1 MPNRFDIF
9 ISRLEGKT
17 AREGIHPNPITAQQG
32 GRGDKAEAKPVRAGE
47 AQGEKHRGKHRQK
60 HDA

>member
-9 ISRLEGKT
+9 ITRLETKS
-17 AREGIHPNPITAQQG
+17 ARDGAASHPT
-32 GRGDKAEAKPVRAGE
+32 GDQHRAPRDKSEIKQTRSGE
-47 AQGEKHRGKHRQK
+47 AHAEKDRGKRRFK

>member
-9 ISRLEGKT
+9 ISRLESKT
-17 AREGIHPNPITAQQG
+17 AREGIPPHPIAAQSG
-32 GRGDKAEAKPVRAGE
+32 ARRDKADQKQVRHDEAH
-47 AQGEKHRGKHRQK
+47 GEKHRGKHRQK

>member
-9 ISRLEGKT
+9 ISRLETKT
-17 AREGIHPNPITAQQG
+17 AREGIPPHPIAVQQG
-32 GRGDKAEAKPVRAGE
+32 ARRDKVDAKPVQSGE
-47 AQGEKHRGKHRQK
+47 AHAEKNRGKHRQK

>member
-9 ISRLEGKT
+9 ISRLESKT
-17 AREGIHPNPITAQQG
+17 AREGTHPHPIAAQPG
-32 GRGDKAEAKPVRAGE
+32 VRRDQADQKRVRHGE
-47 AQGEKHRGKHRQK
+47 EHGEKARGKHRQK

>member
-9 ISRLEGKT
+9 ISRLESKT
-17 AREGIHPNPITAQQG
+17 AREGTPPHPIATQHGA
-32 GRGDKAEAKPVRAGE
+32 RRDKVDAKPVRSGGTH
-47 AQGEKHRGKHRQK
+47 GEKNRGKHRQK

>member
-9 ISRLEGKT
+9 ISRLESKT
-17 AREGIHPNPITAQQG
+17 AREGTPPHPIAAQNG
-32 GRGDKAEAKPVRAGE
+32 NRRDKADAKPVRNGE
-47 AQGEKHRGKHRQK
+47 PHGEKHRGKHRQK

>member
-9 ISRLEGKT
+9 ISRLESKA
-17 AREGIHPNPITAQQG
+17 AREGMPPHPIATQSGA
-32 GRGDKAEAKPVRAGE
+32 RRDKADQKPVRHDE
-47 AQGEKHRGKHRQK
+47 AHGEKHRGKHRQK

>member
-9 ISRLEGKT
+9 ISRLESKT
-17 AREGIHPNPITAQQG
+17 AREGVPPHPIAAPPG
-32 GRGDKAEAKPVRAGE
+32 VRRDKADQKPVRDGE
-47 AQGEKHRGKHRQK
+47 AHGEKHRGKHRQK

>member
-9 ISRLEGKT
+9 ITRLESKT
-17 AREGIHPNPITAQQG
+17 AREGIPSHPIAAQHGNRRDKTDLKQG
-32 GRGDKAEAKPVRAGE
+32 RSGE
-47 AQGEKHRGKHRQK
+47 AHAEKDRGKQRQK

>member
-9 ISRLEGKT
+9 ISRLETKT
-17 AREGIHPNPITAQQG
+17 AREGIPPHPIAVQNGA
-32 GRGDKAEAKPVRAGE
+32 RRDKADQKQVRHGDAH
-47 AQGEKHRGKHRQK
+47 GEKTRGKHRQK

>member
-9 ISRLEGKT
+9 ISRLETKT
-17 AREGIHPNPITAQQG
+17 AREGIPPHAIAMQQG
-32 GRGDKAEAKPVRAGE
+32 ARRDKVDVKPARTGE
-47 AQGEKHRGKHRQK
+47 AHGEKNRGKHRQK

>member
-9 ISRLEGKT
+9 ITRLETKS
-17 AREGIHPNPITAQQG
+17 AREGAPPHPMNDQNSV
-32 GRGDKAEAKPVRAGE
+32 RRDKSDAKPARTGE
-47 AQGEKHRGKHRQK
+47 AHTEKHRGKRRFK

>member
-9 ISRLEGKT
+9 ISRLESKT
-17 AREGIHPNPITAQQG
+17 AREGIPPHPIAVQQG
-32 GRGDKAEAKPVRAGE
+32 ARRDKADNKPVRNGE
-47 AQGEKHRGKHRQK
+47 AHGEKHRGKHRQK

>member
-9 ISRLEGKT
+9 IGRLESKT
-17 AREGIHPNPITAQQG
+17 AREGIPPHPIAAESGARRNKADQKPI
-32 GRGDKAEAKPVRAGE
+32 RHGE
-47 AQGEKHRGKHRQK
+47 AHGEKHRGKHRQK

>member
-9 ISRLEGKT
+9 ISRLESKT
-17 AREGIHPNPITAQQG
+17 AREGIHSHTIAAQSG
-32 GRGDKAEAKPVRAGE
+32 ARRDKADAKPVRHDE
-47 AQGEKHRGKHRQK
+47 AHGEKQRGKHRQK

>member
-9 ISRLEGKT
+9 ISRLESKS
-17 AREGIHPNPITAQQG
+17 AREGAHPHPITAQSG
-32 GRGDKAEAKPVRAGE
+32 VRLDKGDQKQVRDGAVH
-47 AQGEKHRGKHRQK
+47 GEKHRIKHRQK

>member
-9 ISRLEGKT
+9 ISRLESKT
-17 AREGIHPNPITAQQG
+17 AREGIPPHPIAAQQG
-32 GRGDKAEAKPVRAGE
+32 SRRDKTDQKPVRNGE
-47 AQGEKHRGKHRQK
+47 AHGEKHRGKHRQK

>member
-9 ISRLEGKT
+9 ISRLESKT
-17 AREGIHPNPITAQQG
+17 AREGMPPHSIAAQPG
-32 GRGDKAEAKPVRAGE
+32 ARRDKADQKPVRDGE
-47 AQGEKHRGKHRQK
+47 AHGEKTRGKHRQK

>member
-9 ISRLEGKT
+9 ISRLETKT
-17 AREGIHPNPITAQQG
+17 AREGIPPHPIAAQNG
-32 GRGDKAEAKPVRAGE
+32 VRRDKAEAKPSRSGE
-47 AQGEKHRGKHRQK
+47 AHGEKNRGKHRQK

>member
-9 ISRLEGKT
+9 ISRLETKS
-17 AREGIHPNPITAQQG
+17 AREGIPPHPIAVEHSA
-32 GRGDKAEAKPVRAGE
+32 RRDKADLKPVRHGE
-47 AQGEKHRGKHRQK
+47 AHGEKNRGKHRHK

>member
-9 ISRLEGKT
+9 ISRLESKS
-17 AREGIHPNPITAQQG
+17 AREGIPPHPIAAQNG
-32 GRGDKAEAKPVRAGE
+32 NRRDKAEQKQARSDE
-47 AQGEKHRGKHRQK
+47 AHAEKTRGKHRQK

>member
-9 ISRLEGKT
+9 ISRLESKT
-17 AREGIHPNPITAQQG
+17 AREGIPPHPIAEQHDA
-32 GRGDKAEAKPVRAGE
+32 RRDKADQKQVRNGE
-47 AQGEKHRGKHRQK
+47 AHAEKHRGKRQK

>member
-9 ISRLEGKT
+9 ISRLESKT
-17 AREGIHPNPITAQQG
+17 AREGIPPHPIAEQQG
-32 GRGDKAEAKPVRAGE
+32 ARRDKADQKQLRNGE
-47 AQGEKHRGKHRQK
+47 TQAEKNRGKHRQK

>member
-9 ISRLEGKT
+9 ITRLETKNARDGVPPHPLT
-17 AREGIHPNPITAQQG
+17 APPSARRE
-32 GRGDKAEAKPVRAGE
+32 KADAKPARTGE
-47 AQGEKHRGKHRQK
+47 AHAEKDRGKRRFK

>member
-9 ISRLEGKT
+9 ISRLESKT
-17 AREGIHPNPITAQQG
+17 AREGIPPHPIAAQPG
-32 GRGDKAEAKPVRAGE
+32 VRRDKADEKPARSGE
-47 AQGEKHRGKHRQK
+47 AQAEKTRGKHRQK

>member
-9 ISRLEGKT
+9 ISRLESKT
-17 AREGIHPNPITAQQG
+17 AREGIPPHPIAAQSG
-32 GRGDKAEAKPVRAGE
+32 VRRDKSEQKQARDEAH
-47 AQGEKHRGKHRQK
+47 GEKQRSKHRQK

>member
-9 ISRLEGKT
+9 ISRLENKT
-17 AREGIHPNPITAQQG
+17 AREGITPHPIAEQQG
-32 GRGDKAEAKPVRAGE
+32 TRRDKADAKPVRDGE
-47 AQGEKHRGKHRQK
+47 AHGEKNRGKNRQK

>member
-9 ISRLEGKT
+9 ISRLESKT
-17 AREGIHPNPITAQQG
+17 AREGIPQHPIADQNG
-32 GRGDKAEAKPVRAGE
+32 NRRDKADQKPARNGE
-47 AQGEKHRGKHRQK
+47 AHGEKNRGKQRQK

>member
-9 ISRLEGKT
+9 ISRLETKS
-17 AREGIHPNPITAQQG
+17 AREGIPPHPIAVEHG
-32 GRGDKAEAKPVRAGE
+32 ARRDKADSKPVRQGE
-47 AQGEKHRGKHRQK
+47 AHGEKNRGKHRHK

>member
-9 ISRLEGKT
+9 ISRLETKNT
-17 AREGIHPNPITAQQG
+17 REGAPPHPIAAQQG
-32 GRGDKAEAKPVRAGE
+32 ARRDKVDAKPVRHEEAHAG
-47 AQGEKHRGKHRQK
+47 KNRGKHRHK

>member
-9 ISRLEGKT
+9 MSRLESKT
-17 AREGIHPNPITAQQG
+17 AREGIPPHAIAIQQG
-32 GRGDKAEAKPVRAGE
+32 GRREKADAKPVRHGE
-47 AQGEKHRGKHRQK
+47 AHPEKNRGKHRQK